1 MDTMILD
8 EIQEQIAEYTE
19 DVKKE
24 ERNINIF
31 DMLMMQQLQA

>member
-1 MDTMILD
+1 MDTTILD

-31 DMLMMQQLQA
+31 DLLMMRQLQA